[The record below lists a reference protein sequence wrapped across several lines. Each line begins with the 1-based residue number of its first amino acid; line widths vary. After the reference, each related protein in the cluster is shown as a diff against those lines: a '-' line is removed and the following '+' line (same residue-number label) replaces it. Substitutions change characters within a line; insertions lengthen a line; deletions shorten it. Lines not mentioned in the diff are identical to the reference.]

1 MKRILSF
8 AICALMPILMHSQ
21 NVELGTSLPTNI
33 TLTKVDILSY
43 NGNSY
48 AITIDSLG
56 SQIRQNRQK
65 TYPEYISIQNTGNKY
80 IADNDYFDNPN
91 SFHPSFID
99 MEGETVHLDIN
110 PSNPSEILE
119 AKFFLMWH
127 NNIMLSPKGG
137 NIYRLG
143 KFFHE
148 SLPKDLIQFIQEDKN
163 YPRINYLVFRCVIDA
178 TGKTEQVQFLIPKES
193 FNNMMSY
200 INAEVL
206 YHIEQALKNL
216 LRYDINEGEKKYMQ
230 NLSLK
235 YFPFKMEYLGYYLD
249 QYQSWYSDY
258 QKD

>member
-1 MKRILSF
+1 MKNSLIILFIVLSTN
-8 AICALMPILMHSQ
+8 L
-21 NVELGTSLPTNI
+21 LGQNI
-33 TLTKVDILSY
+33 TIGDTLSY

-48 AITIDSLG
+48 SIALDTLG

-91 SFHPSFID
+91 SFKPSFID

-127 NNIMLSPKGG
+127 NNIMLSPNGG

-148 SLPKDLIQFIQEDKN
+148 SLSKDLIQFIQEDKN
-163 YPRINYLVFRCVIDA
+163 YPKINDLVFRCIIGAD
-178 TGKTEQVQFLIPKES
+178 GKTKQVQFLIPKDS
-193 FNNMMSY
+193 FNKIMSY
-200 INAEVL
+200 IDAEVL
-206 YHIEQALKNL
+206 YTIEQALKNL
-216 LRYDINEGEKKYMQ
+216 LMYDINEGEKKYMQ
-230 NLSLK
+230 ELSLK
-235 YFPFKMEYLGYYLD
+235 YFPFKMEYLGYYLEK
-249 QYQSWYSDY
+249 YQSWYGN
-258 QKD
+258 Q